1 MGYSYKNR
9 SLHNKSFKNRG
20 MIEGGRKVQFKEMEE
35 VSIVPSEENNNE
47 EVNDINLPMQKGGV
61 KTFSTIDFIS
71 FEKGHDVM
79 NDNIDNVYPE
89 IGQFF
94 NNYGKDLKLN
104 TLDGAIIRLKAG
116 NTYFFEVQT
125 AAATAAT
132 ATTTTAAA
140 AGGGGVSGGTSTDAK
155 FGTYNSKVN
164 GISTVVPCEIFMVQI
179 PELAAAI

>member
-9 SLHNKSFKNRG
+9 SLNNKSFKNRG

-61 KTFSTIDFIS
+61 KTLSTIDFIS
-71 FEKGHDVM
+71 FENGHDVT
-79 NDNIDNVYPE
+79 NVNIDNVYPE
-89 IGQFF
+89 IKQFF

-125 AAATAAT
+125 DAATAAA
-132 ATTTTAAA
+132 ATTTAA
-140 AGGGGVSGGTSTDAK
+140 AGGGGTATDPK
-155 FGTYNSKVN
+155 FGTYNINVN
-164 GISTVVPCEIFMVQI
+164 RKSTIVPCEIFMVQI
-179 PELAAAI
+179 PDLAAAAAK